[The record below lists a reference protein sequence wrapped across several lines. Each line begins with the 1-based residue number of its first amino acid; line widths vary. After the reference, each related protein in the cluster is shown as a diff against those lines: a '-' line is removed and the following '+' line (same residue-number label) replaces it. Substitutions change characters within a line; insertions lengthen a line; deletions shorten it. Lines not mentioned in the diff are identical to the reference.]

1 LFPRASGP
9 GEADSVAA
17 LKSYDDAFQL
27 FFNRLAAGGIDKTNT
42 MFVVTVDEGDRY
54 AGGIGIPQ
62 PDGTLGYAHSNCSWS
77 TTPACP
83 SNQIGEVNLNIK
95 PLLPASSPTFV
106 VHSDSAPTFYVN
118 GQPDR
123 TDSALRTLERNV
135 AGLNAID
142 PYVSP
147 TAAPVF
153 VRMAD
158 AVGQKA
164 LHMVNSDPARTPS
177 FTAFGNPDY
186 FITAAGSGPSCGSN
200 PCIDYHFA
208 WSHGD
213 VQPEIATTWVGFVG
227 PGFAHNG
234 VDTTTWTDHTNV
246 RPTMMTLLGLKD
258 DYRHDGRVLTEAL
271 DKHAIPQRLFE
282 HRNTTNELAT
292 IYEQLN
298 APFGQFGMDALVAST
313 RAITSTDE
321 SVYNS
326 IEASIEGLTTQRDA
340 LALKIE
346 TALDGAAFNN
356 QEIKEKD
363 AKAWIAEAK
372 SLLNQAATLAAG

>member
-1 LFPRASGP
+1 
-9 GEADSVAA
+9 
-17 LKSYDDAFQL
+17 
-27 FFNRLAAGGIDKTNT
+27 
-42 MFVVTVDEGDRY
+42 
-54 AGGIGIPQ
+54 
-62 PDGTLGYAHSNCSWS
+62 
-77 TTPACP
+77 
-83 SNQIGEVNLNIK
+83 
-95 PLLPASSPTFV
+95 
-106 VHSDSAPTFYVN
+106 
-118 GQPDR
+118 
-123 TDSALRTLERNV
+123 
-135 AGLNAID
+135 
-142 PYVSP
+142 
-147 TAAPVF
+147 
-153 VRMAD
+153 MAD

-186 FITAAGSGPSCGSN
+186 FITANNNVPSCGSN

-227 PGFAHNG
+227 PGFANNG
-234 VDTTTWTDHTNV
+234 IDSSTWTDHANV

-282 HRNTTNELAT
+282 HRNTTGELGA

-298 APFGQFGMDALVAST
+298 APFGQFGMNTLTAST
-313 RAITSTDE
+313 RAVTSTND

-326 IEASIEGLTTQRDA
+326 IEGSIQDLTTQRDA

-346 TALDGAAFNN
+346 TALDDAAFNN
-356 QEIKEKD
+356 KEIKEKD
-363 AKAWIAEAK
+363 AKAWIAQAK
-372 SLLNQAATLAAG
+372 SLLNQAAALAAG